1 MSGDG
6 CGAMHD
12 YWIEFS
18 KVALAHL
25 LAVASPGPDFAIV
38 LKQSLVHG
46 RRTAVWTSVGVGTA
60 ILLHVGYSLL
70 GLGLLIAGSEL
81 WFAVV
86 KYAGAAYIAWLG
98 VQSLRAKPRSERGI
112 RRTERGNRETENAEG
127 EPREAGAP
135 TSRAAF
141 ATGFL
146 TNALNPKVTLFFVSL
161 FVMVVSP
168 QTPKWVQA
176 GYGVWMAGATMAWF
190 SLVAAAFTREE
201 VRRNFLRHGHWIDRA
216 LGVVFLVL
224 AASLVRATVK

>member
-1 MSGDG
+1 
-6 CGAMHD
+6 MHD

-25 LAVASPGPDFAIV
+25 LAVASPGPDFAVV

-60 ILLHVGYSLL
+60 IFLHVGYSLL

-86 KYAGAAYIAWLG
+86 KYAGAGYIAWLG
-98 VQSLRAKPRSERGI
+98 VQSLRAKPRGGEPGEATNGPAESTDG
-112 RRTERGNRETENAEG
+112 AEG
-127 EPREAGAP
+127 AKGAAGAMRGTARGEP

-146 TNALNPKVTLFFVSL
+146 TNALNPKATLFFVSL

-168 QTPKWVQA
+168 LTPKWVQA
-176 GYGVWMAGATMAWF
+176 GYGLWMAAATMAWF
-190 SLVAAAFTREE
+190 TLVAVAFTRDD

-216 LGVVFLVL
+216 LGVVFLTF
-224 AASLVRATVK
+224 AASLVRATLE